1 MSHFIV
7 EHKKDGSYALD
18 TISGVEDIDINQYQP
33 LIGVWVCETD
43 EEVRAMQTELR
54 RMRHE

>member
-1 MSHFIV
+1 MSHFII
-7 EHKKDGSYALD
+7 EHKRGGGY
-18 TISGVEDIDINQYQP
+18 TMETVTGVEDVDINQYQP

-43 EEVRAMQTELR
+43 EEVKAMQTELR